1 MNSML
6 SSSKRFLV
14 NPSDYEKAAGLGKEE
29 YLIEFRLKEGTDPSA
44 FSNAY
49 TAAGLPA
56 NGPAITYP
64 LIK

>member
-49 TAAGLPA
+49 TAEGLPQTA
-56 NGPAITYP
+56 LRSRIP
-64 LIK
+64 L